1 LQSAPAAPTL
11 PYMYFRKITLP
22 SSPGFRSWLSA
33 SLHRSMNSRSVS
45 QSLRSCGRLLSSGM
59 WLTLLFAASGGCR
72 RIEHGQD
79 VAPLGETRRAGLT
92 AVGGW
97 KHLRGLGGGVL
108 GGLLGGQFWPDFLP
122 VFWAQVAAGDG
133 AVSGGLDG
141 CAVLG
146 RHHAAPAAPV
156 AHGTLHY
163 ADGGGKFAHTAYD
176 QNCFVELIHARSINT
191 FVFFLKH
198 PSVLFF

>member
-1 LQSAPAAPTL
+1 
-11 PYMYFRKITLP
+11 
-22 SSPGFRSWLSA
+22 
-33 SLHRSMNSRSVS
+33 
-45 QSLRSCGRLLSSGM
+45 M
-59 WLTLLFAASGGCR
+59 WLTLLFAEIKTTHRARRANAASGGCR

-79 VAPLGETRRAGLT
+79 VAPLGETRHAGLT
-92 AVGGW
+92 AVGGV
-97 KHLRGLGGGVL
+97 KHSRGLGGGWVAC
-108 GGLLGGQFWPDFLP
+108 GLLGGQLGPDFLP